1 MKDPRIDPISPEERA
16 EPVVVVPYD
25 PAWPATF
32 VLVQERVAAALGDLA
47 VGIEHVGSTAVPGLD
62 AKPIVDIDVVIR
74 HAGALEEVVRRL
86 AELGYTHL
94 GDLGILGREAFRA
107 TRELP
112 RHHLYVCASGA
123 APLQAHLI
131 LRDALRAD
139 PALAAQYGALKREL
153 AVRYRDDRD
162 AYAEGKSP
170 FITAVLLRER
180 DGRDK
185 RASRRR
191 PG

>member
-1 MKDPRIDPISPEERA
+1 MKDRRIDPISSEQRA

-25 PAWPATF
+25 PAWPARY
-32 VLVQERVAAALGDLA
+32 ERVRALLAQALGDLA
-47 VGIEHVGSTAVPGLD
+47 VGIEHVGSTAVPGLE

-74 HAGALEEVVRRL
+74 RAGDLDEVVRRL
-86 AELGYTHL
+86 AQLGYTHL
-94 GDLGILGREAFRA
+94 GDLGIVGREAFRA
-107 TRELP
+107 AKELP
-112 RHHLYVCASGA
+112 RHHLYVCAAGA

-131 LRDALRAD
+131 LRDALRDD

-153 AVRYRDDRD
+153 AERYRDDRD
-162 AYAEGKSP
+162 AYTEGKSV

-185 RASRRR
+185 RTHRRR
-191 PG
+191 KG